1 MAKHQK
7 EQNYMATT
15 NGVSSNHIWRF
26 FSAGGTNQ
34 VRLDN
39 ADDILS
45 LDALDKKLWVAL
57 SCPVKGLEFDPKT
70 LALIDTDKDGRVR
83 VPEIIAAVKWVAERL
98 KDVSEIKNSSPD
110 LPLKSINENSEQ
122 GRRALASARQIL
134 SNLGKA
140 DAATINVEDTMDTA
154 RIFAQTKFNGDGIIP
169 ADSTDDAAGQ
179 GVIQN
184 ILDCLGGELDRSG
197 RMGIT
202 QAKVDQFFA
211 ELAACDTWKQ
221 MAEKDAAKILPLG
234 EGTEAALQVLLAVK
248 PKVDDFFA
256 RCRLAAFDER
266 MVTVLNR
273 QEADYLALTT
283 KDLSFSATEVA
294 GFPLARVAVDK
305 SLPLNEGINPA
316 WANAMAKFHREVV
329 RPILG
334 EKTSLRVDD
343 WMDLSERF
351 VAYQA
356 WMAAKGGATVEKLGL
371 ARVREILAGNTREKL
386 VELIA
391 RDKALESEAG
401 AISDVDQLIRYYRD
415 LYQLLNNF
423 VSFAD
428 FYSRKRKAMFQAG
441 TLYLDGRACELCVR
455 VDDMGRH
462 GFLATLAKTYLAY
475 CDCTQR
481 GGTAKMTIAA
491 AFTGG
496 DSDQLLVGRNGVFYD
511 RLGRDWDAT
520 IVKIIEHPISIRQ
533 AFWAPYKKVA
543 KMIEDQLEKTA
554 AARDKAMQD
563 RAQASVAATAQ
574 TVQDGKPTVAQQ
586 AFDVGKT
593 VGIFA
598 AIGLALGAIG
608 TAAAAILGAF
618 MSLPLWQKPVAMVAV
633 ILLISGPSILIAWL
647 KLRQRNL
654 GPILDANGWA
664 VNGRVKINIPFGG
677 ALTSVAKLPPN
688 AERSLDDPYAEKSHA
703 KGWITLA
710 IVIILAAFMAFFWHS
725 CSKKPTNAPQQPETV
740 PGVVTNAVPVK

>member
-1 MAKHQK
+1 MAQP
-7 EQNYMATT
+7 
-15 NGVSSNHIWRF
+15 NGISSNHIWRF
-26 FSAGGTNQ
+26 FTAGGTDQ

-39 ADDILS
+39 AGDILS

-57 SCPVKGLEFDPKT
+57 SCPVKGLELDTKT

-83 VPEIIAAVKWVAERL
+83 APEIIAAVKWIAARL
-98 KDVSEIKNSSPD
+98 KDVSEIKSGACE
-110 LPLKSINENSEQ
+110 LPLKSIDDTSPE
-122 GRRALASARQIL
+122 GKRALASARQIL
-134 SNLGKA
+134 SNLGKS
-140 DAATINVEDTMDTA
+140 DAVAISVDDTMDTA

-169 ADSTDDAAGQ
+169 VDSSEDAVVQ

-184 ILDCLGGELDRSG
+184 IIDCLGGELDRSG
-197 RMGIT
+197 KTGIT
-202 QAKVDQFFA
+202 QVKADQFFA
-211 ELAACDTWKQ
+211 ELTAYDNWRQA
-221 MAEKDAAKILPLG
+221 AEKDAAKILPLG
-234 EGTEAALQVLLAVK
+234 EGTDAALQVLLAVK
-248 PKVDDFFA
+248 PKVDDYFA

-266 MVTVLNR
+266 MVAVMNR
-273 QEADYLALTT
+273 QESDFLALTT
-283 KDLSFSATEVA
+283 KDLSFTASEVS

-305 SLPLNEGINPA
+305 PLPLKEGINPA
-316 WANAMAKFHREVV
+316 WADAMARFQREVV
-329 RPILG
+329 RPMLG
-334 EKTSLRVDD
+334 ERTSLRVEE
-343 WMDLSERF
+343 WINLNERF
-351 VAYQA
+351 VACQA
-356 WMAAKGGATVEKLGL
+356 WMAAKAGGAVEKLGL
-371 ARVREILAGNTREKL
+371 ARVREILSGKTRKTIE
-386 VELIA
+386 ELIA
-391 RDKALESEAG
+391 RDKALEAEAG
-401 AISDVDQLIRYYRD
+401 AITEVDQLVRYYRD

-428 FYSRKRKAMFQAG
+428 FYSRKRKAVFQAG

-455 VDDMGRH
+455 VDDMARH
-462 GFLATLAKTYLAY
+462 GVLASLAKTYLAY
-475 CDCTQR
+475 CDCVKR
-481 GGTAKMTIAA
+481 GGTEKMTIAA

-496 DSDQLLVGRNGVFYD
+496 DSDQLLVGRNGIFFD
-511 RLGRDWDAT
+511 RLGCDWDAT
-520 IVKIIEHPISIRQ
+520 IVKIIEHPISVRQ

-563 RAQASVAATAQ
+563 KAQAGMAATSKG
-574 TVQDGKPTVAQQ
+574 VQEGKATMQQQ

-618 MSLPLWQKPVAMVAV
+618 MGLPLWQKPVALIAV
-633 ILLISGPSILIAWL
+633 ILLISGPSIMVAWL

-688 AERSLDDPYAEKSHA
+688 AERTLDDPYAEKSHA

-710 IVIILAAFMAFFWHS
+710 VVVILAACAAWYWHS
-725 CSKKPTNAPQQPETV
+725 TTRKPEMDPRQLEVTPASA
-740 PGVVTNAVPVK
+740 TNAVPTK

>member
-1 MAKHQK
+1 MAQ
-7 EQNYMATT
+7 T

-39 ADDILS
+39 AMDMLS
-45 LDALDKKLWVAL
+45 LGALDKKLWVAL
-57 SCPVKGLEFDPKT
+57 SCPVKGLEFDSKT
-70 LALIDTDKDGRVR
+70 LALIDADKDGRVR
-83 VPEIIAAVKWVAERL
+83 APEIIAAVKWVAARL
-98 KDVSEIKNSSPD
+98 KDVSEIKNGSSE
-110 LPLKSINENSEQ
+110 LPLKSIDETSEE

-134 SNLGKA
+134 TNLGKS
-140 DAATINVEDTMDTA
+140 DVAAISVDDTMDTA

-169 ADSTDDAAGQ
+169 VDSADDVAVQ

-184 ILDCLGGELDRSG
+184 IIDCLGGALDRSG
-197 RMGIT
+197 KMGIT
-202 QAKVDQFFA
+202 QEKVDQFFA
-211 ELAACDTWKQ
+211 ELTAYSEWQLA
-221 MAEKDAAKILPLG
+221 AEKDAAKILPLG
-234 EGTEAALQVLLAVK
+234 EGTEAALQLFLAVK
-248 PKVDDFFA
+248 PKVDDYFA

-266 MVTVLNR
+266 LVTVMNR
-273 QEADYLALTT
+273 QEADFLALTT
-283 KDLSFSATEVA
+283 KDLSFTASEVS

-305 SLPLNEGINPA
+305 PLPLKEGLNPA
-316 WANAMAKFHREVV
+316 WADAISKFQREVV
-329 RPILG
+329 RPLLA
-334 EKTSLRVDD
+334 EKTSLRVED
-343 WMDLSERF
+343 WIDLCGRF
-351 VAYQA
+351 AAYESWKA
-356 WMAAKGGATVEKLGL
+356 SRTGGTVEKLGL
-371 ARVREILAGNTREKL
+371 ARVREILSGKVREVL
-386 VELIA
+386 VALIA
-391 RDKALESEAG
+391 KDKALETEAG
-401 AISDVDQLIRYYRD
+401 AIGEVDQLVRYYRD

-428 FYSRKRKAMFQAG
+428 FYSRKRKAVFQAG

-455 VDDMGRH
+455 VDDMTRH
-462 GFLATLAKTYLAY
+462 GTLASLAKTYLAY
-475 CDCTQR
+475 CDCVQR
-481 GGTAKMTIAA
+481 GGTEKMTIAA

-496 DSDQLLVGRNGVFYD
+496 DSDQLMVGRNGVFFD

-520 IVKIIEHPISIRQ
+520 IVKIIEHPISVRQ

-543 KMIEDQLEKTA
+543 KMIEDQIEKTA

-563 RAQASVAATAQ
+563 KAQAGIAATAKG
-574 TVQDGKPTVAQQ
+574 VQEGKATVAQQ

-608 TAAAAILGAF
+608 TAAAAIIGAF
-618 MSLPLWQKPVAMVAV
+618 MSLTLWQKPLALLAV
-633 ILLISGPSILIAWL
+633 MLLISGPSILIAWL

-688 AERSLDDPYAEKSHA
+688 AERTLDDPYAEKSHA
-703 KGWITLA
+703 GRWITLA
-710 IVIILAAFMAFFWHS
+710 IVVVIAALAAWYWHS
-725 CSKKPTNAPQQPETV
+725 TSQKGANTSPQPESA
-740 PGVVTNAVPVK
+740 PAIITNAVPAK